1 MSKSVK
7 NFLHTTLFLLCILLV
22 FPTSYQLYKLIR
34 NHTTLILTFHY
45 VYNLIMVITLG
56 IIAICFY
63 SIQVETDNQKLV
75 KKNRIIRNVLC
86 INIILEFI
94 SGLIQKETGLFEI
107 FNVKITY
114 QLLLFFALLLYFQ
127 GQTDKI
133 KNEF

>member
-7 NFLHTTLFLLCILLV
+7 NFFYTSLFLLSILLV
-22 FPTSYQLYKLIR
+22 FPISYQLYKLIS
-34 NHTTLILTFHY
+34 NHATLILTFHY

-63 SIQVETDNQKLV
+63 SIQVETDNQNLV
-75 KKNRIIRNVLC
+75 KKNRIIRNVLF

-94 SGLIQKETGLFEI
+94 NGLIQKETGLFVI
-107 FNVKITY
+107 FNIKITY

-127 GQTDKI
+127 GQTDKL
-133 KNEF
+133 KNKF

>member
-1 MSKSVK
+1 
-7 NFLHTTLFLLCILLV
+7 
-22 FPTSYQLYKLIR
+22 
-34 NHTTLILTFHY
+34 
-45 VYNLIMVITLG
+45 MVITLG

-75 KKNRIIRNVLC
+75 KKNRIIRNVLY

-127 GQTDKI
+127 GQIDKI

>member
-1 MSKSVK
+1 MNKSVK

-22 FPTSYQLYKLIR
+22 FPTSYQLYKLIS
-34 NHTTLILTFHY
+34 NHTTLILTFHS

-75 KKNRIIRNVLC
+75 KKNRIIRNVLY

-114 QLLLFFALLLYFQ
+114 QLFLFFALLLYFQ
-127 GQTDKI
+127 GQIDKI